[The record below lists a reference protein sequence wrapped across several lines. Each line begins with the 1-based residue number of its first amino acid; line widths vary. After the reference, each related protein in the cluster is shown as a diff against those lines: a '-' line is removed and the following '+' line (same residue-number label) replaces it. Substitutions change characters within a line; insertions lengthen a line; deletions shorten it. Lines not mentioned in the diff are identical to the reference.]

1 MINYNEEG
9 PLLKDLIKVLVVI
22 SVLVLTGWLT
32 LVYVSQ
38 ELPYPYEQREAAA
51 KTLQD

>member
-9 PLLKDLIKVLVVI
+9 PILKDLIKLLAVI
-22 SVLVLTGWLT
+22 SVVVLTGWLT

-38 ELPYPYEQREAAA
+38 ELPYPYEQREIPA